1 MLLLERENAHLR
13 DARIT
18 FNEADHF
25 YTVDSRR
32 VVGSVSSLWA
42 SCFSRFDAPNTA
54 RRMVNRWSSRAAPG
68 AAPDDAQWRWRY
80 AYVWETLVNKT
91 PPDRAVERLD
101 KSGCPS
107 FDFQEDDKGYCRLFW
122 HLRKRGVT
130 SFEAQTDALLS
141 LWTALGERASG
152 RGTYVHRQA
161 ELHCNSE
168 AFEETVEMKQYLRF
182 REDHP
187 HLKPYRTEW
196 SVFSYAHGGSHIVAG
211 QIDGLYLDERSGE
224 YEMIDYKVTAH
235 ELSPDNPYEKFGTY
249 PFNTLP
255 DTPWGHYCAQ
265 QQIYKYILEK
275 EYGVRVKS
283 CRLLRLH
290 SSIDEYQ
297 LVDVLEQQ
305 SAVAALFDRCADSA
319 RMNVTLT
326 PRQRWRLLFLRWFIV
341 KHVSA
346 SLSDKK

>member
-1 MLLLERENAHLR
+1 
-13 DARIT
+13 
-18 FNEADHF
+18 
-25 YTVDSRR
+25 
-32 VVGSVSSLWA
+32 
-42 SCFSRFDAPNTA
+42 
-54 RRMVNRWSSRAAPG
+54 
-68 AAPDDAQWRWRY
+68 
-80 AYVWETLVNKT
+80 
-91 PPDRAVERLD
+91 
-101 KSGCPS
+101 
-107 FDFQEDDKGYCRLFW
+107 
-122 HLRKRGVT
+122 VT

-326 PRQRWRLLFLRWFIV
+326 PRQRWRLLFLRWLIV

-346 SLSDKK
+346 SLSDKNIAIKQE